1 MVQRKSPVRPAK
13 KLQPSSKFEQYDL
26 DNDGT
31 VTDQEVAR
39 HKDMLELELR
49 EEKADAQKRMAW
61 VAIASMLLFTLA
73 LFMPFLATEKIKA
86 LGDVL
91 GLFYIGQASIVG
103 FYFGATAYMSK

>member
-1 MVQRKSPVRPAK
+1 
-13 KLQPSSKFEQYDL
+13 
-26 DNDGT
+26 
-31 VTDQEVAR
+31 
-39 HKDMLELELR
+39 
-49 EEKADAQKRMAW
+49 
-61 VAIASMLLFTLA
+61 MLLFTLA

>member
-49 EEKADAQKRMAW
+49 EEKQMHKREW
-61 VAIASMLLFTLA
+61 HGLLLLVCYCLLLLYSC
-73 LFMPFLATEKIKA
+73 LF
-86 LGDVL
+86 
-91 GLFYIGQASIVG
+91 
-103 FYFGATAYMSK
+103 

>member
-73 LFMPFLATEKIKA
+73 
-86 LGDVL
+86 
-91 GLFYIGQASIVG
+91 
-103 FYFGATAYMSK
+103 